1 MKAFF
6 NVKKP
11 QEVFDIIDGFPP
23 LEQEGV
29 ALESALGRVLSQ
41 DIVSLQDLPGF
52 ARSTMDGYAV
62 KARDTFGAT
71 ESMPALLELAGEVY
85 MGEVP
90 NITVEKGKAVK
101 IHTGG
106 MLPDGAD
113 SVVMLEYCSLLDET
127 TLEVQRS
134 VAPLENI
141 ILADDDYKTGQC
153 VLKKGH
159 RLRPQDLGALA
170 GMGFVSVAVH
180 KKPVV
185 AIISTGNEVVPADQT
200 PLPGQVRDM
209 NRYTF
214 SALCETCGA
223 VPLHMGICTDSF
235 DALQKMV
242 TDALGKAD
250 TIWISGGSS
259 VGTRDITLDV
269 LETLP
274 DFKLLMH
281 GVSVSPGK
289 PTIMARAGTKPV
301 VGLPGHVS
309 SAMIVAYIF
318 MLPLLCRLSG
328 ENRPPFIN
336 LKNRVD
342 AILGKNIDSASGREE
357 YVRVRLVQEGERLVA
372 DPIFGKSGLISPL
385 VDADGLV
392 CVDMN
397 TEGLYEGQKV
407 KVMLF

>member
-1 MKAFF
+1 MKGFF

-11 QEVFDIIDGFPP
+11 WEVFDIIDGFAP
-23 LEQEGV
+23 LGEEDV
-29 ALESALGRVLSQ
+29 LLESALGRVLSR
-41 DIVSLQDLPGF
+41 DVVSLQDLPGF
-52 ARSTMDGYAV
+52 TRSTMDGYAV
-62 KARDTFGAT
+62 RAKDTFGAT
-71 ESMPALLELAGEVY
+71 ESMPALLELVGEVY
-85 MGEVP
+85 MGDVP
-90 NITVEKGKAVK
+90 DITVKKGEAVK

-134 VAPLENI
+134 VAPLDNV
-141 ILADDDYKTGQC
+141 ILADDDYKKGQC
-153 VLKKGH
+153 ILKKGH

-170 GMGFVSVAVH
+170 GIGLVSVTVH
-180 KKPVV
+180 KRPVV

-209 NRYTF
+209 NRYNF
-214 SALCETCGA
+214 SALCESCGA
-223 VPLHMGICTDSF
+223 VPVHMGICRDNF
-235 DALQKMV
+235 DALQNMV
-242 TDALGKAD
+242 TDALDRAD
-250 TIWISGGSS
+250 TVWISGGSS
-259 VGTRDITLDV
+259 VGTRDITLEV

-274 DFKLLMH
+274 DFRLLVH
-281 GVSVSPGK
+281 GISISPGK
-289 PTIMARAGTKPV
+289 PTIVARAGTKPI

-328 ENRPPFIN
+328 ESRDLFARF
-336 LKNRVD
+336 KGRVD
-342 AILGKNIDSASGREE
+342 AVLGRNIESASGREE
-357 YVRVRLVQEGERLVA
+357 YVRVKLIQRDGKLIA

-397 TEGLYEGQKV
+397 TEGLYEGQEV
-407 KVMLF
+407 KVILF

>member
-1 MKAFF
+1 
-6 NVKKP
+6 
-11 QEVFDIIDGFPP
+11 
-23 LEQEGV
+23 
-29 ALESALGRVLSQ
+29 
-41 DIVSLQDLPGF
+41 
-52 ARSTMDGYAV
+52 
-62 KARDTFGAT
+62 
-71 ESMPALLELAGEVY
+71 
-85 MGEVP
+85 
-90 NITVEKGKAVK
+90 
-101 IHTGG
+101 
-106 MLPDGAD
+106 
-113 SVVMLEYCSLLDET
+113 
-127 TLEVQRS
+127 
-134 VAPLENI
+134 
-141 ILADDDYKTGQC
+141 
-153 VLKKGH
+153 
-159 RLRPQDLGALA
+159 
-170 GMGFVSVAVH
+170 
-180 KKPVV
+180 
-185 AIISTGNEVVPADQT
+185 
-200 PLPGQVRDM
+200 
-209 NRYTF
+209 
-214 SALCETCGA
+214 
-223 VPLHMGICTDSF
+223 
-235 DALQKMV
+235 MV